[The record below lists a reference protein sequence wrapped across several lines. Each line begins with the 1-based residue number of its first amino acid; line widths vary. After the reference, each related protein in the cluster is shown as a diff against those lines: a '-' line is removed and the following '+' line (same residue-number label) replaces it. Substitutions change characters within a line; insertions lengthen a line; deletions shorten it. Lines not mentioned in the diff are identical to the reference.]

1 MPIGQEMQ
9 VIGSQLMV
17 IAFFIGENFISRKS
31 KKWTVVAWLSTKPIK
46 GIIGIVLSN
55 TSNVAKM
62 FIFETKRYACFFAY
76 NQDRRD

>member
-31 KKWTVVAWLSTKPIK
+31 KKWTVVAWSSTKP
-46 GIIGIVLSN
+46 SN
-55 TSNVAKM
+55 GKIYCINY
-62 FIFETKRYACFFAY
+62 IFARLVI
-76 NQDRRD
+76 